1 MSSQI
6 TTAFVKQY
14 GENVFHLS
22 QQKGSRLAPHV
33 RNETQKGKA
42 RFFDRIGKTDP
53 VKKTSRHSDTPLVES
68 EHSRRMVTLVDYE
81 WADLIDDQDKIRI
94 LISPESEYA
103 LAAAWSL
110 GRAKDDELIAA
121 ANGSAY
127 SGEDGTTAVVVPA
140 SQKIGASSGSAE
152 SKLNVRTL
160 RFVQEVF
167 GENDVDENE
176 PRFICVSQ
184 KQLTNM
190 LGETEVTSSD
200 YNSVKALVQGEID
213 TFLGFKFIRSQQLVL
228 RSGALAYA
236 DDGSVGSG
244 SRDANGHERC
254 FAWAQSGL
262 LLSTGKDMQ
271 SKISERGDKSYSTQ
285 VYACLSI
292 GATRMEEEKVV
303 EVLCDLG

>member
-22 QQKGSRLAPHV
+22 QQKGSRLAPYV
-33 RNETQKGKA
+33 RNETQQGKA

-53 VKKTSRHSDTPLVES
+53 VKKTNRHGDTPLVES
-68 EHSRRMVTLVDYE
+68 QHSRRMVTLVDYE
-81 WADLIDDQDKIRI
+81 WADLIDDQDKIRT

-103 LAAAWSL
+103 MAASWAL
-110 GRAKDDELIAA
+110 GRAKDDEIIAA
-121 ANGSAY
+121 ATGTAY
-127 SGEDGTTAVVVPA
+127 SGEDGSTSVVMPN

-152 SKLNVRTL
+152 SRLNVRTL

-167 GENDVDENE
+167 GENDVQEDE
-176 PRFICVSQ
+176 PRMICVSQ

-190 LGETEVTSSD
+190 LSETEVTSSD

-213 TFLGFKFIRSQQLVL
+213 TYLGFKFIRSQRLNLQ
-228 RSGALAYA
+228 SGTLNYTDAGA
-236 DDGSVGSG
+236 VGSG
-244 SRDANGHERC
+244 SRDADGHEQC
-254 FAWAQSGL
+254 FAWAMNGL

-271 SKISERGDKSYSTQ
+271 ARIDERADKSYSTQ

-303 EVLCDLG
+303 EVLCDLA